1 MPRTSIQKRKA
12 KHLPKS
18 GTKMLMGRMPGDKEC
33 TGKMPM
39 GKMDKGKTNDYN
51 KRKGVVTKCSK

>member
-1 MPRTSIQKRKA
+1 MLQTSIQKHRA
-12 KHLPKS
+12 KHLSKS

-39 GKMDKGKTNDYN
+39 GRMDKGKINDYN
-51 KRKGVVTKCSK
+51 KRKGW